1 MVTLTIE
8 VEDRV
13 ENALRQL
20 AAGHQGDL
28 GKALEELLAVH
39 EGLELTADE
48 FEEENEDL
56 LRQMRDRSEMEFANG
71 RVVSWEDLKARNQL

>member
-1 MVTLTIE
+1 MVRLTIE

-13 ENALRQL
+13 ESALRQL

-28 GKALEELLAVH
+28 GKVLEELLAVH

-48 FEEENEDL
+48 FEVGNEEL

-71 RVVSWEDLKARNQL
+71 RVVSWEDLKARNHL